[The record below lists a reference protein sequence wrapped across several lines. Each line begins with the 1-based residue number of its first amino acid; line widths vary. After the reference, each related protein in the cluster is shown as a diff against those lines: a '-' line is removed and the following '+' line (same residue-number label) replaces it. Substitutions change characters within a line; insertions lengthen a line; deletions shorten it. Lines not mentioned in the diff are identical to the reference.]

1 MSTIHPIIFLSIS
14 EVGSEIIDTIKKE
27 SKKLHDSL
35 TQSRYVRYIGI
46 DKHGNINNCI
56 DDTIVNVSL
65 AGDINKLDDYINFN
79 QKRLEIKAVFEKII
93 NSVYNLDN
101 INYAAEKN
109 LTIGR
114 PQIVILG
121 SFDFPAFS
129 PFVISLLQS
138 FDTFSFKDGIKPQ
151 LHLILI
157 YNSKLQSDNSSNTSL
172 LKNSFL
178 KELESAKISKPF
190 VWLIDI
196 INEKSINLNSSST
209 VYYSI
214 SQFADLLYTSAS
226 VITAPATTMVE
237 FREKDKPCM
246 YSTFGYSIMHFPSEK
261 IKEYIKIHA
270 SDQEFNLIL
279 NDFNSKFE
287 IITIKDETTKFF
299 RKFDFENIPL
309 KISKKSNFDEIYIPL
324 SYDKFIKH
332 YDLEYENVLSK
343 KLSLV
348 ENPTVISVTNSND
361 FFHQLEVINKKYE
374 DDVFINY
381 SSELD
386 SSKKRELQNIIQTIH
401 DTQIA
406 FLDDKEKGIN
416 YSILFGAM
424 LCNNQASVQSML
436 EGRFVE
442 NIPSLNNLQDIYRG
456 SFIGDQV
463 QENQKLLN
471 SESDN
476 STNKGKLIEE
486 YKEKLELAQQN
497 LNSIH
502 VVDPEI
508 ENPKVKELEVQIN
521 DFNRQIS
528 KLTEEIN
535 IHNTQIEKFT
545 KKIQKVKNDFDQV
558 DPRKEIY
565 RIKRNE
571 LVLTEIESLR
581 NSKIPEHDKLLS
593 EDYNNKN
600 IKLENRKKF
609 IFWKLLIVPIA
620 FFLSFFSLELY
631 FSYNGL
637 LPSEWF
643 FDIFVVI
650 LSIVIVYYI
659 IFLRK
664 FYLINKD
671 LNEFLSEVQTHL
683 SEKKNLLSKYL
694 ELKNKVH
701 FNNFSFET
709 DLISFYMVE
718 EIIKKV
724 KTNQQFIESFKER
737 LLSSKEN
744 FANLKNQFSFNNSPF
759 EFCIISKAEIENIYN
774 SSVKSKIVNRIE
786 GDVNLSSCFRNY
798 IETDNLNYLM
808 KPIED
813 QALDIFERKIE
824 NESISTILFNESP
837 NFAKNINTGAK
848 FNQIIETSRPLLR
861 TSIDVTVS
869 SPDIPY
875 TQNIIVGKYDK
886 KFESYLSSIKFG
898 DINIDETNQNAFG
911 IISIKSNFPAFLIYD
926 VISNEEILRN
936 TITKDNQSKYFIN
949 ESALTYSIVP
959 SLNLKSIDKGV
970 LGNPLIASIV
980 NKDIIFNA
988 NTNQFENAVLGALG
1002 FTFEEL
1008 ITMWNTNLCFDLN
1021 QSAIQLENEIWSLD
1035 DDELSLYLTSFAEI
1049 WTNLQI
1055 GLPSKFEDE
1064 LSTYYFSL
1072 KGTSSGWDSI
1082 IKNIKSK
1089 RKTLLNK
1096 NR

>member
-1 MSTIHPIIFLSIS
+1 MNIIHPIIFLAIS
-14 EVGSEIIDTIKKE
+14 ETGFNIAETIKKE
-27 SKKLHDSL
+27 SKKLHNL
-35 TQSRYVRYIGI
+35 NTENRYVRYIYLDEKGKI
-46 DKHGNINNCI
+46 TNSI
-56 DDTIVNVSL
+56 DDSVISVSL
-65 AGDINKLDDYINFN
+65 SGDVNKADDYKKFI
-79 QKRLEIKAVFEKII
+79 QKRLEIKSFFEKTI
-93 NSVYNLDN
+93 NSVFNLDN
-101 INYAAEKN
+101 INFAAEKN
-109 LTIGR
+109 LTLGR
-114 PQIVILG
+114 PQIIILG
-121 SFDFPAFS
+121 SLDFVSLS
-129 PFVISLLQS
+129 PFIISLLQS
-138 FDTFSFKDGIKPQ
+138 FDSFIFKGEINPQ
-151 LHLILI
+151 LHLFLI
-157 YNSKLQSDNSSNTSL
+157 YNSKLESDNSSDTSL

-178 KELESAKISKPF
+178 KELESSKITKPF

-196 INEKSINLNSSST
+196 INERSINLNNNKA

-214 SQFADLLYTSAS
+214 SQFADLLYSSAS
-226 VITAPATTMVE
+226 LITAPTTTLVQYK
-237 FREKDKPCM
+237 EKDKPCM

-261 IKEYIKIHA
+261 IKDYIKIHA
-270 SDQEFNLIL
+270 NDQEFNLIL

-309 KISKKSNFDEIYIPL
+309 KISKKANFDEIYIPL

-348 ENPTVISVTNSND
+348 ENPTIISVTNSND
-361 FFHQLEVINKKYE
+361 FFHQLEIINKKYE

-401 DTQIA
+401 DTQIS

-497 LNSIH
+497 LTSIH
-502 VVDPEI
+502 VDPEF
-508 ENPKVKELEVQIN
+508 ENPKAKELEVQIN
-521 DFNRQIS
+521 DFNSQIL
-528 KLTEEIN
+528 KLTNEIN
-535 IHNTQIEKFT
+535 IHNSQIEKFT
-545 KKIQKVKNDFDQV
+545 KKIQKVKNDFDQL

-571 LVLTEIESLR
+571 TVLTEIESLR
-581 NSKIPEHDKLLS
+581 NNKIPEHDKLLA

-609 IFWKLLIVPIA
+609 IFWKLFIIPIA

-643 FDIFVVI
+643 FDTFAVI
-650 LSIVIVYYI
+650 LSIVVVYYI

-664 FYLINKD
+664 FYVINKD
-671 LNEFLSEVQTHL
+671 LNEFLSDVQSHL

-694 ELKNKVH
+694 ELNNKIH
-701 FNNFSFET
+701 FNNFSFES

-724 KTNQQFIESFKER
+724 KTNQQFIESFKD
-737 LLSSKEN
+737 LIVFKKEH
-744 FANLKNQFSFNNSPF
+744 FDNLKNQFVFNNSPF
-759 EFCIISKAEIENIYN
+759 EFCIITKAEIENIYN

-786 GDVNLSSCFRNY
+786 GDVNLSNCFRSY
-798 IETDNLNYLM
+798 IETNNLNYLM

-837 NFAKNINTGAK
+837 NFAKNINTSAK

-861 TSIDVTVS
+861 TSLDVTVS

-875 TQNIIVGKYDK
+875 TQNIVVGKYDK

-898 DINIDETNQNAFG
+898 DINIDETNQNSFG

-959 SLNLKSIDKGV
+959 SLNIKSIDKGV

-988 NTNQFENAVLGALG
+988 NTNQFENALLGALG

-1008 ITMWNTNLCFDLN
+1008 ITNWHSNLCFDLN

-1035 DDELSLYLTSFAEI
+1035 DEELGIYLISFTEI
-1049 WTNLQI
+1049 WTQLHI
-1055 GLPSKFEDE
+1055 GLPSNFEDE

-1089 RKTLLNK
+1089 RKSLINK